1 MVNIGQINTLVVVK
15 KVDFG
20 VYLDGKELG
29 DILLPERYVP
39 ASCMLEDEIDV
50 FIYLDS
56 EDLLIATTQTPK
68 AMVGEC
74 AYLKVI
80 EVNAVGAF
88 LDWGLPKDLL
98 VPYGEQQKPMEVG
111 HSYVVTLY
119 IDEASDRIAAS
130 SRLNKFV
137 VDTSPYFKPQQLVE
151 LLICER
157 TDLGYKAVV
166 NQSVIG
172 LLFNSD
178 VVKPISYGDSLQ
190 GYVKHVRED
199 NKLDLCLQ
207 LVTREALDALSQE
220 ILTFIEAEGGVIT
233 LTDKSAPE
241 EIARQFGVSKSSY
254 KKALGKLYQ
263 KRLVLIEKKSV
274 SLVK

>member
-151 LLICER
+151 LLICEH
-157 TDLGYKAVV
+157 TDLGYKAIV
-166 NQSVIG
+166 NQAVIG

-178 VVKPISYGDSLQ
+178 VVKPVSYGDRLE
-190 GYVKHVRED
+190 GYVKQVRED

-220 ILTFIEAEGGVIT
+220 ILAFIEAQGGVIT
-233 LTDKSAPE
+233 LTDRSAPE
-241 EIARQFGVSKSSY
+241 DIAKQFGVSKSSY

-263 KRLVLIEKKSV
+263 KRLVLIEKKLV

>member
-1 MVNIGQINTLVVVK
+1 MVNIGQVNNLVVVK

-20 VYLDGKELG
+20 VYLDGNELG
-29 DILLPERYVP
+29 EILLPERYVP
-39 ASCMLEDEIDV
+39 AGCKLRDEIDV

-74 AYLKVI
+74 AYLRVI

-111 HSYVVTLY
+111 QSYVVKLY

-157 TDLGYKAVV
+157 TELGYKAVV
-166 NQSVIG
+166 NQAVIG

-178 VVKPISYGDSLQ
+178 VVKPVSYGDTLQ
-190 GYVKHVRED
+190 GYVKQVRED

-220 ILTFIEAEGGVIT
+220 ILAFIEAEGGVTT

-241 EIARQFGVSKSSY
+241 DIAKQFGVSKSSY

-263 KRLVLIEKKSV
+263 KRIVLIEKKTV

>member
-1 MVNIGQINTLVVVK
+1 MVNIGQVNNLVVVK

-20 VYLDGKELG
+20 VYLDGNELG
-29 DILLPERYVP
+29 EILLPERYVP
-39 ASCMLEDEIDV
+39 AGCKLRDEIDV

-111 HSYVVTLY
+111 QSYVVKLY

-157 TDLGYKAVV
+157 TELGYKAVV
-166 NQSVIG
+166 NQAVIG

-178 VVKPISYGDSLQ
+178 VVKPVSYGDTLQ
-190 GYVKHVRED
+190 GYVKQVRED

-220 ILTFIEAEGGVIT
+220 ILAFIEAEGGVTT

-241 EIARQFGVSKSSY
+241 DIAKQFGVSKSSY

-263 KRLVLIEKKSV
+263 KRIVLIEKKTV

>member
-39 ASCMLEDEIDV
+39 ASCMLKDELDV

-98 VPYGEQQKPMEVG
+98 VPYGEQQTPMEVG

-137 VDTSPYFKPQQLVE
+137 VDTSPYFKPQQQVE

-157 TDLGYKAVV
+157 TELGYKAIV
-166 NQSVIG
+166 NQAVIG

-178 VVKPISYGDSLQ
+178 VVKPVSYGDSLQ
-190 GYVKHVRED
+190 GYVKQVRED

-207 LVTREALDALSQE
+207 LVSREALDALSQE
-220 ILTFIEAEGGVIT
+220 ILAFIEAQGGVIT

-241 EIARQFGVSKSSY
+241 DIAKQFGVSKSSY

>member
-1 MVNIGQINTLVVVK
+1 MAEIGKINHLNVVK
-15 KVDFG
+15 EVDFG
-20 VYLDGKELG
+20 VYLDGDELG
-29 DILLPERYVP
+29 EILLPERDVP
-39 ASCMLEDEIDV
+39 PDCVVGDGLDV

-56 EDLLIATTQTPK
+56 EDLLIATTQMPK

-74 AYLKVI
+74 AFLKVV

-111 HSYVVTLY
+111 QSYVVYLY
-119 IDEASDRIAAS
+119 VDEASERIAGS

-137 VDTSPYFKPQQLVE
+137 VDTSPYFKAQQKVE
-151 LLICER
+151 LLICEQ

-166 NQSVIG
+166 NQTVIG
-172 LLFNSD
+172 LLFKSD
-178 VVKPISYGDSLQ
+178 VIKPVRYGETIQ
-190 GYVKHVRED
+190 GYIKQVRPD

-207 LVTREALDALSQE
+207 LVSREALDDLSQQ
-220 ILTFIEAEGGVIT
+220 IMAFLKAEGGKTT
-233 LTDKSAPE
+233 LTDKSTPQA
-241 EIARQFGVSKSSY
+241 IANQFGVSKSSY

-263 KRLVLIEKKSV
+263 KRLILIEKHQV
-274 SLVK
+274 TLVK

>member
-39 ASCMLEDEIDV
+39 ASCMLKDELDV

-98 VPYGEQQKPMEVG
+98 VPYGEQQTPMEVG

-130 SRLNKFV
+130 SRLKKFV
-137 VDTSPYFKPQQLVE
+137 VDTSPYFKPQQQVE

-157 TDLGYKAVV
+157 TELGYKAIV
-166 NQSVIG
+166 NQAVIG

-178 VVKPISYGDSLQ
+178 VVKPVSYGDSLQ
-190 GYVKHVRED
+190 GYVKQVRED

-207 LVTREALDALSQE
+207 LVSREALDALSQE
-220 ILTFIEAEGGVIT
+220 ILAFIEAQGGVIT

-241 EIARQFGVSKSSY
+241 DIAKQFGVSKSSY

>member
-20 VYLDGKELG
+20 VYVDGNELG
-29 DILLPERYVP
+29 EILLPERYVP
-39 ASCMLEDEIDV
+39 SGCKLGDELDV

-56 EDLLIATTQTPK
+56 EDLLIATTQIPK

-111 HSYVVTLY
+111 QSYVVKLY

-157 TDLGYKAVV
+157 TELGYKAVV
-166 NQSVIG
+166 NQAVIG

-178 VVKPISYGDSLQ
+178 VVKPVSYGDRLQ
-190 GYVKHVRED
+190 GYVKQVRED
-199 NKLDLCLQ
+199 NKLDLCMK

-220 ILTFIEAEGGVIT
+220 ILTFIEAEGGVTT

-241 EIARQFGVSKSSY
+241 DIAKQFGVSKSSY

-263 KRLVLIEKKSV
+263 KRIVLIEKKTV

>member
-1 MVNIGQINTLVVVK
+1 MAEIGKINHLNVVK
-15 KVDFG
+15 QVDFG
-20 VYLDGKELG
+20 VYLDGDELG
-29 DILLPERYVP
+29 EILLPERDLPSGCVVGEG
-39 ASCMLEDEIDV
+39 LDV

-56 EDLLIATTQTPK
+56 EDLLIATTQMPK

-74 AYLKVI
+74 AFLKGG

-98 VPYGEQQKPMEVG
+98 VPYGEQQKPMEEG
-111 HSYVVTLY
+111 ESYVVYLY
-119 IDEASDRIAAS
+119 VDEASERIAAT

-137 VDTSPYFKPQQLVE
+137 VDTSPYFKQQQKVE
-151 LLICER
+151 LLVCER

-166 NQSVIG
+166 NQTVIG

-178 VVKPISYGDSLQ
+178 VISPVRHGEKLQ
-190 GYVKHVRED
+190 GYIKQIRPD

-207 LVTREALDALSQE
+207 LVTREALDDLSEQ
-220 ILTFIEAEGGVIT
+220 ILAFIQAEGGQTT
-233 LTDKSAPE
+233 LTDKSPPDA
-241 EIARQFGVSKSSY
+241 IAEQFGVSKSSY

-263 KRLVLIEKKSV
+263 KRLVLIEKHQV

>member
-39 ASCMLEDEIDV
+39 ASCKLEDELDV

-98 VPYGEQQKPMEVG
+98 VPYGEQQTPMEVG

-130 SRLNKFV
+130 SRLKKFV
-137 VDTSPYFKPQQLVE
+137 VDTSPYFKPQQQVE

-157 TDLGYKAVV
+157 TELGYKAIV
-166 NQSVIG
+166 NQAVIG

-178 VVKPISYGDSLQ
+178 VVKPVSYGESLQ
-190 GYVKHVRED
+190 GYVKQVRED

-207 LVTREALDALSQE
+207 LVSREALDALSQE
-220 ILTFIEAEGGVIT
+220 ILAFIEAQGGVIT

-241 EIARQFGVSKSSY
+241 DIAKQFGVSKSSY

>member
-1 MVNIGQINTLVVVK
+1 MVNIGQVNNLVVVK

-20 VYLDGKELG
+20 VYLDGNELG
-29 DILLPERYVP
+29 EILLPERYVP
-39 ASCMLEDEIDV
+39 AGCKLRDEINV

-111 HSYVVTLY
+111 QSYVVKLY

-157 TDLGYKAVV
+157 TELGYKAVV
-166 NQSVIG
+166 NQAVIG

-178 VVKPISYGDSLQ
+178 VVKPVSYGDRLQ
-190 GYVKHVRED
+190 GYVKQVRED

-220 ILTFIEAEGGVIT
+220 ILAFIEAEGGVTT

-241 EIARQFGVSKSSY
+241 EIAKQFGVSKSSY
-254 KKALGKLYQ
+254 KKARGKLYQ
-263 KRLVLIEKKSV
+263 QRIVLIEKKTV

>member
-1 MVNIGQINTLVVVK
+1 MVNIGQVNNLVVVK

-20 VYLDGKELG
+20 VYLDGNELG
-29 DILLPERYVP
+29 EILLPERYVP
-39 ASCMLEDEIDV
+39 AGCKLRDEINV

-111 HSYVVTLY
+111 QSYVVKLY

-157 TDLGYKAVV
+157 TELGYKAVV
-166 NQSVIG
+166 NQAVIG

-178 VVKPISYGDSLQ
+178 VVKPVSYGDTLQ
-190 GYVKHVRED
+190 GYVKQVRED

-220 ILTFIEAEGGVIT
+220 ILAFIEAEGGVTT

-241 EIARQFGVSKSSY
+241 DIAKQFGVSKSSY

-263 KRLVLIEKKSV
+263 KRIVLIEKKTV

>member
-20 VYLDGKELG
+20 VYVDGNELG
-29 DILLPERYVP
+29 EILLPERYVP
-39 ASCMLEDEIDV
+39 AGCKLRDEIDV

-111 HSYVVTLY
+111 QSYVVKLY

-157 TDLGYKAVV
+157 TELGYKAVV
-166 NQSVIG
+166 NQAVIG

-178 VVKPISYGDSLQ
+178 VVKPVSYGDRLQ
-190 GYVKHVRED
+190 GYVKQVRED

-220 ILTFIEAEGGVIT
+220 ILAFIEAEGGVTT

-241 EIARQFGVSKSSY
+241 DIAKQFGVSKSSY

-263 KRLVLIEKKSV
+263 KRIVLIEKKTV

>member
-220 ILTFIEAEGGVIT
+220 ILTFIEAEGGVTT

>member
-39 ASCMLEDEIDV
+39 ASCKLEDELDV

-98 VPYGEQQKPMEVG
+98 VPYGEQQTPMEVG

-130 SRLNKFV
+130 SRLKKFV
-137 VDTSPYFKPQQLVE
+137 VDTSPYFKPQQQVE

-157 TDLGYKAVV
+157 TELGYKAIV
-166 NQSVIG
+166 NQAVIG

-178 VVKPISYGDSLQ
+178 VVKPVSYGDSLQ
-190 GYVKHVRED
+190 GYVKQVRED

-207 LVTREALDALSQE
+207 LVSREALDALSQE
-220 ILTFIEAEGGVIT
+220 ILAFIEAQGGVIT

-241 EIARQFGVSKSSY
+241 DIAKQFGVSKSSY

>member
-39 ASCMLEDEIDV
+39 ASCMLKDELDV

-98 VPYGEQQKPMEVG
+98 VPYGEQQTPMEVG

-130 SRLNKFV
+130 SRLKKFV
-137 VDTSPYFKPQQLVE
+137 VDTSPYFKPQQQVE

-157 TDLGYKAVV
+157 TELGYKAIV
-166 NQSVIG
+166 NQAVIG

-178 VVKPISYGDSLQ
+178 VVKPVSYGESLQ
-190 GYVKHVRED
+190 GYVKQVRED

-207 LVTREALDALSQE
+207 LVSREALDALSQE
-220 ILTFIEAEGGVIT
+220 ILTFIEAQGGVIS
-233 LTDKSAPE
+233 LTDKSTPE

>member
-1 MVNIGQINTLVVVK
+1 MVNIGQVNNLVVVK

-20 VYLDGKELG
+20 VYLDGNELG

-39 ASCMLEDEIDV
+39 AGCMLRDEIDV

-111 HSYVVTLY
+111 QSYVVKLY

-157 TDLGYKAVV
+157 TELGYKAVV
-166 NQSVIG
+166 NQAVIG

-178 VVKPISYGDSLQ
+178 VVKPVSYGDRLQ
-190 GYVKHVRED
+190 GYVKQVRED

-220 ILTFIEAEGGVIT
+220 ILAFIEAEGGVTT

-241 EIARQFGVSKSSY
+241 DIAKQFGVSKSSY

-263 KRLVLIEKKSV
+263 KRIVLIEKKTV

>member
-1 MVNIGQINTLVVVK
+1 MVNIGQINTLVVLK

-20 VYLDGKELG
+20 VYLDGNELG
-29 DILLPERYVP
+29 EILLPERYVP
-39 ASCMLEDEIDV
+39 AGCKLRDEINV

-111 HSYVVTLY
+111 QSYVVKLY

-157 TDLGYKAVV
+157 TELGYKAVV
-166 NQSVIG
+166 NQAVIG

-178 VVKPISYGDSLQ
+178 VVKPVSYGDRLQ
-190 GYVKHVRED
+190 GYVKQVRED

-220 ILTFIEAEGGVIT
+220 ILVFIEAEGGVTT

-241 EIARQFGVSKSSY
+241 DIAKQFGVSKSSY

-263 KRLVLIEKKSV
+263 KRIVLIEKKTV

>member
-39 ASCMLEDEIDV
+39 ASCKLEDELDV

-98 VPYGEQQKPMEVG
+98 VPYGEQQMPMEVG

-137 VDTSPYFKPQQLVE
+137 VDTSPYFKPQQQVE

-157 TDLGYKAVV
+157 TELGYKAIV
-166 NQSVIG
+166 NQAVIG

-178 VVKPISYGDSLQ
+178 VVKPVSYGDRLE
-190 GYVKHVRED
+190 GYVKQVRED

-207 LVTREALDALSQE
+207 LVSREALDALSQE
-220 ILTFIEAEGGVIT
+220 ILTFIEAQGGVIS
-233 LTDKSAPE
+233 LTDKSTPE

>member
-1 MVNIGQINTLVVVK
+1 MVNIGQVNNLVVVK

-20 VYLDGKELG
+20 VYLDGNELG
-29 DILLPERYVP
+29 EILLPERYVP
-39 ASCMLEDEIDV
+39 AGCKLRDEINV

-111 HSYVVTLY
+111 QSYVVKLY

-157 TDLGYKAVV
+157 TELGYKAVV
-166 NQSVIG
+166 NQGVIG

-178 VVKPISYGDSLQ
+178 VVKPVSYGDTLQ
-190 GYVKHVRED
+190 GYVKQVRED

-220 ILTFIEAEGGVIT
+220 ILVFIEAEGGVTT

-241 EIARQFGVSKSSY
+241 DIAKQFGVSKSSY

-263 KRLVLIEKKSV
+263 KRIVLIEKKTV

>member
-39 ASCMLEDEIDV
+39 ASCKLEDELDV

-98 VPYGEQQKPMEVG
+98 VPYGEQQTPMEVG

-130 SRLNKFV
+130 SRLKKFV
-137 VDTSPYFKPQQLVE
+137 VDTSPYFKPQQQVE

-157 TDLGYKAVV
+157 TELGYKAIV
-166 NQSVIG
+166 NQAVIG

-178 VVKPISYGDSLQ
+178 VVKPVSYGESLQ
-190 GYVKHVRED
+190 GYVKQVRED

-207 LVTREALDALSQE
+207 LVSREALDALSQE
-220 ILTFIEAEGGVIT
+220 ILIFIRAEGGITT
-233 LTDKSAPE
+233 LTDKSTPE

>member
-1 MVNIGQINTLVVVK
+1 MAEIGKINHLNVVK
-15 KVDFG
+15 QVDFG
-20 VYLDGKELG
+20 VYLDGDELG
-29 DILLPERYVP
+29 EILLPERDLPSGCVVGEG
-39 ASCMLEDEIDV
+39 LDV

-56 EDLLIATTQTPK
+56 EDLLIATTQMPK

-74 AYLKVI
+74 AFLKVV

-98 VPYGEQQKPMEVG
+98 VPYGEQQKPMEEG
-111 HSYVVTLY
+111 ESYVVYLY
-119 IDEASDRIAAS
+119 VDEASERIAAT

-137 VDTSPYFKPQQLVE
+137 VDTSPYFKQQQKVE
-151 LLICER
+151 LLVCER

-166 NQSVIG
+166 NQTVIG

-178 VVKPISYGDSLQ
+178 VISPVRHGEKLQ
-190 GYVKHVRED
+190 GYIKQIRPD

-207 LVTREALDALSQE
+207 LVTREALDDLSEQ
-220 ILTFIEAEGGVIT
+220 ILAFIQAEGGQTT
-233 LTDKSAPE
+233 LTDKSPPDA
-241 EIARQFGVSKSSY
+241 IAEQFGVSKSSY

-263 KRLVLIEKKSV
+263 KRLVLIEKHQV

>member
-20 VYLDGKELG
+20 VYLDGEELG

-39 ASCMLEDEIDV
+39 ASCKLEDELDV

-157 TDLGYKAVV
+157 TDLGYKAIV
-166 NQSVIG
+166 NQAVIG

-178 VVKPISYGDSLQ
+178 VVKPVSYGESLQ
-190 GYVKHVRED
+190 GYVKQVRED

-207 LVTREALDALSQE
+207 LVSREALDALSQE
-220 ILTFIEAEGGVIT
+220 ILAFIEAQGGVIT
-233 LTDKSAPE
+233 LTDRSAPE
-241 EIARQFGVSKSSY
+241 DIAKQFGVSKSSY

>member
-1 MVNIGQINTLVVVK
+1 MVNIGQINTLVVLK

-20 VYLDGKELG
+20 VYLDGNELG
-29 DILLPERYVP
+29 EILLPERYVP
-39 ASCMLEDEIDV
+39 AGCKLRDEINV

-111 HSYVVTLY
+111 QSYVVKLY

-157 TDLGYKAVV
+157 TELGYKAVV
-166 NQSVIG
+166 NQAVIG

-178 VVKPISYGDSLQ
+178 VVKPVSYGDRLQ
-190 GYVKHVRED
+190 GYVKQVRED

-220 ILTFIEAEGGVIT
+220 ILAFIEAEGGVTT

-241 EIARQFGVSKSSY
+241 DIAKQFGVSKSSY

-263 KRLVLIEKKSV
+263 KRIVLIEKKTV

>member
-1 MVNIGQINTLVVVK
+1 MVNIGQVNNLVVVK

-20 VYLDGKELG
+20 VYLDGNELG
-29 DILLPERYVP
+29 EILLPERYVP
-39 ASCMLEDEIDV
+39 AGCKLRDEIDV

-74 AYLKVI
+74 AYLRVI

-111 HSYVVTLY
+111 QSYVVKLY

-157 TDLGYKAVV
+157 TELGYKAVV
-166 NQSVIG
+166 NQAVIG

-178 VVKPISYGDSLQ
+178 VVKPVSYGDRLQ
-190 GYVKHVRED
+190 GYVKQVRED

-220 ILTFIEAEGGVIT
+220 ILVFIEAEGGVTT

-241 EIARQFGVSKSSY
+241 DIAKQFGVSKSSY

-263 KRLVLIEKKSV
+263 KRIVLIEKKTV

>member
-1 MVNIGQINTLVVVK
+1 MVNIGQINTLVVLK

-20 VYLDGKELG
+20 VYLDGNELG
-29 DILLPERYVP
+29 EILLPERYVP
-39 ASCMLEDEIDV
+39 AGCKLRDEINV

-111 HSYVVTLY
+111 QSYVVKLY

-157 TDLGYKAVV
+157 TELGYKAVV
-166 NQSVIG
+166 NQGVIG

-178 VVKPISYGDSLQ
+178 VVKPVSYGDTLQ
-190 GYVKHVRED
+190 GYVKQVRED

-220 ILTFIEAEGGVIT
+220 ILAFIEAEGGVTT

-241 EIARQFGVSKSSY
+241 DIAKQFGVSKSSY

-263 KRLVLIEKKSV
+263 KRIVLIEKKTV

>member
-137 VDTSPYFKPQQLVE
+137 VDTSPYFKSQQLVE

-178 VVKPISYGDSLQ
+178 VVKPVSYGDRLE
-190 GYVKHVRED
+190 GYVKQVRED

-220 ILTFIEAEGGVIT
+220 ILAFIEAQGGVIT
-233 LTDKSAPE
+233 LTDRSAPE
-241 EIARQFGVSKSSY
+241 DIAKQFGVSKSSY

>member
-39 ASCMLEDEIDV
+39 ASCMLKDELDV

-98 VPYGEQQKPMEVG
+98 VPYGEQQTPMEVG

-137 VDTSPYFKPQQLVE
+137 VDTSPYFKPQQQVE

-157 TDLGYKAVV
+157 TELGYKAIV
-166 NQSVIG
+166 NQAVIG

-178 VVKPISYGDSLQ
+178 VVKPVSYGESLQ
-190 GYVKHVRED
+190 GYVKQVRED

-207 LVTREALDALSQE
+207 LVSREALDALSQE
-220 ILTFIEAEGGVIT
+220 ILIFIEAQGGVIS
-233 LTDKSAPE
+233 LTDKSTPE

>member
-1 MVNIGQINTLVVVK
+1 
-15 KVDFG
+15 
-20 VYLDGKELG
+20 
-29 DILLPERYVP
+29 
-39 ASCMLEDEIDV
+39 
-50 FIYLDS
+50 
-56 EDLLIATTQTPK
+56 
-68 AMVGEC
+68 MVGEC

-220 ILTFIEAEGGVIT
+220 ILTFIEAEGGVTT

>member
-1 MVNIGQINTLVVVK
+1 MVNIGQVNNLVVVK

-20 VYLDGKELG
+20 VYLDGNELG
-29 DILLPERYVP
+29 EILLPERYVP
-39 ASCMLEDEIDV
+39 AGCKLRDEINV

-111 HSYVVTLY
+111 QSYVVKLY

-157 TDLGYKAVV
+157 TELGYKAVV
-166 NQSVIG
+166 NQAVIG

-178 VVKPISYGDSLQ
+178 VVKPVSYGDRLQ
-190 GYVKHVRED
+190 GYVKQVRED

-220 ILTFIEAEGGVIT
+220 ILAFIEAEGGVTT

-241 EIARQFGVSKSSY
+241 DIAKQFGVSKSSY

-263 KRLVLIEKKSV
+263 KRIVLIEKKTV

>member
-1 MVNIGQINTLVVVK
+1 MVNIGQVNNLVVVK

-20 VYLDGKELG
+20 VYLDGNELG
-29 DILLPERYVP
+29 EILLPERYVP
-39 ASCMLEDEIDV
+39 AGCKLRDEINV

-74 AYLKVI
+74 AYLRVI

-111 HSYVVTLY
+111 QSYVVKLY

-157 TDLGYKAVV
+157 TELGYKAVV
-166 NQSVIG
+166 NQAVIG

-178 VVKPISYGDSLQ
+178 VVKPVSYGDRLQ
-190 GYVKHVRED
+190 GYVKQVRED

-220 ILTFIEAEGGVIT
+220 ILAFIEAEGGVTT

-241 EIARQFGVSKSSY
+241 DIAKQFGVSKSSY

-263 KRLVLIEKKSV
+263 KRIVLIEKKTV

>member
-157 TDLGYKAVV
+157 TDLGYKAIV
-166 NQSVIG
+166 NQAVIG

-178 VVKPISYGDSLQ
+178 VVKPVSYGDRLE
-190 GYVKHVRED
+190 GYVKQVRED

-220 ILTFIEAEGGVIT
+220 ILAFIEAQGGVIT
-233 LTDKSAPE
+233 LTDRSAPE
-241 EIARQFGVSKSSY
+241 DIAKQFGVSKSSN
-254 KKALGKLYQ
+254 KKAHGKLYQ